1 MKKPNNLYAETMM
14 RRAIRSAF
22 SSSVSIL
29 GAASLGLAL
38 APSAFAQSNAT
49 GGIFGTVT
57 NAAGKSLLVAQK
69 GSGVQRSIALDAGG
83 KYNLTSLPVGL
94 YTVQLVE
101 GGKVVSTY
109 NDVEVRLNQNVE
121 ISFSA
126 SLQTVVVSSGA
137 KKLDMTEMGTTTIF
151 TATELAK
158 IPVGNNVGAVI
169 QLAPSVTI
177 GDSRYG
183 GSGAP
188 SFGGSSASE
197 NAYYING
204 FPVTTLLTQVGF
216 SQLPFGSISQAQI
229 LTGGYGAEFGRSTG
243 GVVNIVT
250 KSGSNE
256 MKGSLGFTMT
266 PNDLRAKTKNQFYA
280 DNGTPLAN
288 KLYAYNEANQIDS
301 MTASF
306 SASGPIIKD
315 KLFFYFGAEQNK
327 TDSSVIRGVNSSA
340 TYTAAASTQS
350 TAWQE
355 ISTNTPRY
363 LLKLDWNLN
372 EDHHL
377 EYTKISDRVVQ
388 DRRYFGFNYAT
399 LQRTYVQNGGQ
410 KFLNWGPTPVAA
422 QQGADVDIVK
432 YTGYLTDKLTLTA
445 VLGQTKQDHRQT
457 PAGYDPSLPQ
467 VLSDSTS
474 EVAGLGPYARPQGV
488 TGSLLVPGARD
499 RNQGARVD
507 VEYKLNSAH
516 SLRAGV
522 DQNTIRSTAGSGYAG
537 GFLWQYQKA
546 TNPADKLDGKYSA
559 PNSVTGNAL
568 AQQGYYVQQ
577 IFVNTKSTPSV
588 EQNAAYI
595 EDRWQVNDKL
605 LVSLGLRNEGF
616 NNKNGDNQSYINLP
630 TQIAPRF
637 SASFD
642 ALGDKSL
649 KLFSSL
655 GRYHVPVPT
664 NVAVR
669 AAGASL
675 YTIQN
680 FAYTGVNALG
690 QPTGLTSFS
699 PVYSNNNELGQSKD
713 PLTVAALDMKG
724 NFQDEFALGFE
735 RAMSKDLNV
744 GAKVTYRDLKTA
756 IDDHCDDRPFAAW
769 AGRNGVDASNFHYN
783 CAMFNPGIANT
794 FMVDFGDGK
803 GLRRVDLSAD
813 QLGFPKVKRTY
824 AALDLFAE
832 HPFDGKWYGKVN
844 YTLSR
849 NSGNTE
855 GQLLSDIG
863 QGDVSTTQAF
873 DFPEFSRNANGRLP
887 NDRKHQMKAYGYYQ
901 ATQQIG
907 IGSNILL
914 ASGRPKNCIGN
925 APVAAGSSTPYT
937 PGSPVT
943 NYSGYGSAYFFCNGV
958 DSPRGS
964 LGTLPNT
971 VRVDLNVSYLP
982 TEYKG
987 VSLKLDV
994 FNLFNRQSTEVI
1006 EERLN
1011 SGTGL
1016 RSLYGTPI
1024 SYSAPRSMR
1033 ISALYEF

>member
-1 MKKPNNLYAETMM
+1 MKKSNNRFSETMM

-22 SSSVSIL
+22 SSSVSII

-38 APSAFAQSNAT
+38 APTAFAQSNAT
-49 GGIFGTVT
+49 GGIYGTVT

-69 GSGVQRSIALDAGG
+69 GSGVQRSINLDAGG

-109 NDVEVRLNQNVE
+109 NDVEVRINQNVE

-158 IPVGNNVGAVI
+158 IPVGNNVCAVI

-250 KSGSNE
+250 KSGTNE
-256 MKGSLGFTMT
+256 MKGSVGFTMT
-266 PNDLRAKTKNQFYA
+266 PNDLRSKTKNQIYA

-288 KLYAYNEANQIDS
+288 KLYAYNEANQTDA

-327 TDSSVIRGVNSSA
+327 TDQSVIRGVNSSA

-377 EYTKISDRVVQ
+377 EYTKISDKVTQ

-410 KFLNWGPTPVAA
+410 KFMNWGPTPVAA
-422 QQGADVDIVK
+422 QQGAEVDIVK

-457 PAGYDPSLPQ
+457 PAGYDPTLPQ

-474 EVAGLGPYARPQGV
+474 EAPGLGRIA
-488 TGSLLVPGARD
+488 
-499 RNQGARVD
+499 
-507 VEYKLNSAH
+507 AH
-516 SLRAGV
+516 VLGPTPR
-522 DQNTIRSTAGSGYAG
+522 GY
-537 GFLWQYQKA
+537 
-546 TNPADKLDGKYSA
+546 
-559 PNSVTGNAL
+559 
-568 AQQGYYVQQ
+568 
-577 IFVNTKSTPSV
+577 
-588 EQNAAYI
+588 
-595 EDRWQVNDKL
+595 
-605 LVSLGLRNEGF
+605 
-616 NNKNGDNQSYINLP
+616 
-630 TQIAPRF
+630 
-637 SASFD
+637 
-642 ALGDKSL
+642 
-649 KLFSSL
+649 
-655 GRYHVPVPT
+655 H
-664 NVAVR
+664 
-669 AAGASL
+669 
-675 YTIQN
+675 
-680 FAYTGVNALG
+680 
-690 QPTGLTSFS
+690 
-699 PVYSNNNELGQSKD
+699 
-713 PLTVAALDMKG
+713 
-724 NFQDEFALGFE
+724 
-735 RAMSKDLNV
+735 
-744 GAKVTYRDLKTA
+744 
-756 IDDHCDDRPFAAW
+756 
-769 AGRNGVDASNFHYN
+769 
-783 CAMFNPGIANT
+783 
-794 FMVDFGDGK
+794 
-803 GLRRVDLSAD
+803 
-813 QLGFPKVKRTY
+813 
-824 AALDLFAE
+824 
-832 HPFDGKWYGKVN
+832 
-844 YTLSR
+844 
-849 NSGNTE
+849 
-855 GQLLSDIG
+855 
-863 QGDVSTTQAF
+863 
-873 DFPEFSRNANGRLP
+873 
-887 NDRKHQMKAYGYYQ
+887 
-901 ATQQIG
+901 
-907 IGSNILL
+907 L
-914 ASGRPKNCIGN
+914 ASCEGHLVCNRRGWRCCLGPR
-925 APVAAGSSTPYT
+925 
-937 PGSPVT
+937 
-943 NYSGYGSAYFFCNGV
+943 SGPSWR
-958 DSPRGS
+958 SPR
-964 LGTLPNT
+964 
-971 VRVDLNVSYLP
+971 
-982 TEYKG
+982 
-987 VSLKLDV
+987 
-994 FNLFNRQSTEVI
+994 
-1006 EERLN
+1006 
-1011 SGTGL
+1011 
-1016 RSLYGTPI
+1016 RS
-1024 SYSAPRSMR
+1024 RSR
-1033 ISALYEF
+1033 G

>member
-1 MKKPNNLYAETMM
+1 MKISKNRFAETLM

-22 SSSVSIL
+22 GSTVSIL
-29 GAASLGLAL
+29 GVASLGLAV
-38 APSAFAQSNAT
+38 APAAFAQSNAT
-49 GGIFGTVT
+49 GGIYGTVT
-57 NAAGKSLLVAQK
+57 NAAGKSLVLSQK
-69 GSGVQRSIALDAGG
+69 GSGVQRSITLDASG

-94 YTVQLVE
+94 YTVQLLD

-109 NDVEVRLNQNVE
+109 NDVEVRLSQNVE
-121 ISFSA
+121 VSFSA
-126 SLQTVVVSSGA
+126 ALQTVVVSSSA
-137 KKLDMTEMGTTTIF
+137 KKLDMTEMGSTTIF

-169 QLAPSVTI
+169 QLAPSTTS
-177 GDSRYG
+177 GDTRYG
-183 GSGAP
+183 GGGAP

-204 FPVTTLLTQVGF
+204 FPVTNMLTQVGF
-216 SQLPFGSISQAQI
+216 SQLPFGSIAQAQI

-256 MKGSLGFTMT
+256 MKGSVGYTFSPDM
-266 PNDLRAKTKNQFYA
+266 LRAKQRNIFYA
-280 DNGTPLAN
+280 DNGTTLAN
-288 KLYAYNEANQIDS
+288 KLYAYNESNQTDS
-301 MTASF
+301 MQASF

-315 KLFFYFGAEQNK
+315 KLFFYFATEQNR
-327 TDSSVIRGVNSSA
+327 TDSSSIRGANSSA

-350 TAWQE
+350 TAWNE
-355 ISTNTPRY
+355 ITTSTPRS

-372 EDHHL
+372 QDHHL
-377 EYTKISDRVVQ
+377 EYTKISDKVTS
-388 DRRYFGFNYAT
+388 DRRYYGFNYAT

-410 KFLNWGPTPVAA
+410 KFVNWGPTPVAA
-422 QQGADVDIVK
+422 TQGAEVDILK
-432 YTGYLTDKLTLTA
+432 YTGYLTDKLTLSA
-445 VLGQTKQDHRQT
+445 VLGQTKTDHRQI
-457 PAGYDPSLPQ
+457 PAGYDPTLPQ
-467 VLSDSTS
+467 VSSDSTT
-474 EVAGLGPYARPQGV
+474 EAPGLGPYAKPQGV

-507 VEYKLNSAH
+507 LEYKLNSAH
-516 SLRAGV
+516 SLRLGV
-522 DQNTIRSTAGSGYAG
+522 DQNTIRSTAGSGYTG
-537 GFLWQYQKA
+537 GFLWNYLRA
-546 TNPADKLDGKYSA
+546 TNPASPVDRYAA

-577 IFVNTKSTPSV
+577 IFVNTKSSPSV
-588 EQNAAYI
+588 EQTAQYI
-595 EDRWQVNDKL
+595 EDRWQVTDKL

-616 NNKNGDNQSYINLP
+616 NNKNGDNQSYVNLP
-630 TQIAPRF
+630 SQLAPRF
-637 SASFD
+637 AASFD
-642 ALGDKSL
+642 VMGDKSF
-649 KLFSSL
+649 KVFSSL
-655 GRYHVPVPT
+655 GRYHVPLPT

-680 FAYTGVNALG
+680 FAYTGVNSLG
-690 QPTGLTSFS
+690 QPTGLTPFS

-724 NFQDEFALGFE
+724 NFQDELAMGFE
-735 RAMSKDLNV
+735 RALSKDLNV
-744 GAKVTYRDLKTA
+744 GGKVTYRSLKTA
-756 IDDHCDDRPFAAW
+756 IDDHCDDRPFIAW
-769 AGRNGVDASNFHYN
+769 AGRNGVNSSDFHYN
-783 CAMFNPGIANT
+783 CALFNPGIANT
-794 FMVDFGDGK
+794 FMVDYGDGN
-803 GLRRVDLSAD
+803 GLRKVALTAD
-813 QLGFPKVKRTY
+813 ELGIPKVKRTY

-849 NSGNTE
+849 NAGNTE

-887 NDRKHQMKAYGYYQ
+887 NDRRHQLKAFGYYQ
-901 ATQQIG
+901 ATQQVG
-907 IGSNILL
+907 FGTNILV

-925 APVAAGSSTPYT
+925 APVATASATPYT

-964 LGTLPNT
+964 LGSLPNT
-971 VRVDLNVSYLP
+971 VRLDLNVTYLP
-982 TEYKG
+982 TDYKG

-994 FNLFNRQSTEVI
+994 FNVFNRQSTETI
-1006 EERLN
+1006 EERYN

-1016 RSLYGTPI
+1016 RALYSTPLA
-1024 SYSAPRSMR
+1024 YSAPRSMR